1 MTVETWL
8 LYITAVLIMM
18 STPGP
23 SQLLMLSNSMSNGFG
38 RALFTAA
45 GDLSANVLQ
54 MLAAGL
60 GLAALIVASEHA
72 LTVIKF
78 AGAAYLAWLGL
89 RKLWKARRA
98 GAAGGEA
105 ARSSL
110 KMLWLQGF
118 LTSATNPRAVV
129 FFAALFPQFI
139 SPEAPFWP
147 QFLILSAT
155 YIALDGTILSIY
167 GALSSWL
174 AAKLKGRA
182 RLWLDRVGGGFLL
195 LAAVLLGL
203 KTLDEQVVQRS

>member
-1 MTVETWL
+1 MPVETWL
-8 LYITAVLIMM
+8 LYVTAVLIMM

-23 SQLLMLSNSMSNGFG
+23 SQLLMLSNSISNGFG

-89 RKLWKARRA
+89 KKLWKARG

-167 GALSSWL
+167 GALSSWI
-174 AAKLKGRA
+174 AAKLKGPA

-203 KTLDEQVVQRS
+203 KTLDEQTVSRS